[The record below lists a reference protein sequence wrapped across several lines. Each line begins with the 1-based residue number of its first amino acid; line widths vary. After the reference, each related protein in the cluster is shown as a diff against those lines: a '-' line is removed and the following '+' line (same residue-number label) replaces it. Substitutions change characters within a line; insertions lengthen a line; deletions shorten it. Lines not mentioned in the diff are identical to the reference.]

1 MRISEEITV
10 CAREG
15 CRGPVM
21 WEVARVAQ
29 AKGLGPGS
37 PVEQSLTAEPRPRS
51 ASERVNGVARV
62 TASHPTTVREPHAPH

>member
-51 ASERVNGVARV
+51 RVGTCQWCGTRYRV
-62 TASHPTTVREPHAPH
+62 APHDGA